1 MVVYS
6 IDIPTK
12 EERKMK
18 KNLLIIGVTGAVL
31 LGGAVGVGAF
41 SETTQE
47 KESHFISM
55 KKAEEI
61 ALTEVEGTI
70 ESVELEKDDGKVK
83 YEIDIRDQHGNDDID
98 VEIDATTGKVIK
110 VERDDDDKKVKT
122 ETVSAE
128 SIKNSHDDAVSST
141 LSDKVNT
148 QGTNTQSTKQRITK
162 EEAIAIA
169 TKETPGKVVEVDYD
183 DGEYEIEIRT
193 ETYKIEFEIDASTGR
208 IIQKDI
214 DDLDDDDDDRY
225 DD

>member
-1 MVVYS
+1 
-6 IDIPTK
+6 
-12 EERKMK
+12 MK

-98 VEIDATTGKVIK
+98 VEIDANTGKVIK

-122 ETVSAE
+122 ETVSGQ
-128 SIKNSHDDAVSST
+128 SIKNSQDDDAVSSAT
-141 LSDKVNT
+141 IASTQDVNA
-148 QGTNTQSTKQRITK
+148 QATKQRITK
-162 EEAIAIA
+162 DEAIAIA
-169 TKETPGKVVEVDYD
+169 TKDIPGKVVDVDYD